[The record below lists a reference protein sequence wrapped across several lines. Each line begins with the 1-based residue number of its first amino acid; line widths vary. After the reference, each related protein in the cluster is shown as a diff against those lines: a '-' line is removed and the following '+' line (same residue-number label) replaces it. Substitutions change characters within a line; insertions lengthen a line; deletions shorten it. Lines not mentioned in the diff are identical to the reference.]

1 MSDKSSNRIG
11 SISAC
16 PHDRYGPTCGQSC
29 SSQCKPQLHS
39 EDRNC
44 SQSNGACLLGC
55 IIGWQ
60 GTNVTKVKA
69 QLFISTLYF
78 IFVNCIGKCINL
90 CV

>member
-11 SISAC
+11 SLSAC
-16 PHDRYGPTCGQSC
+16 PPDKYGPTCGQSC

-60 GTNVTKVKA
+60 GTQCDQSK
-69 QLFISTLYF
+69 STALHLYSVF
-78 IFVNCIGKCINL
+78 YL
-90 CV
+90 C